1 MYNPCMRWLPLFVL
15 VAANLT
21 AQQSSVG
28 TISGAITDPEGRA
41 VRVPVQ
47 VVNTATKVAYR
58 GMASA
63 AGEYFISQLPAG
75 TYQLTVQALANSYR
89 AFVRDGV
96 KVAAGQTV
104 KLDIHLE
111 EGFALNTLGD
121 GREFFQDVAR
131 ANSAKL
137 VIPTGSTPRMPD
149 GKPDLSGYWDAA
161 GGSFDSGVLQ
171 VLS

>member
-1 MYNPCMRWLPLFVL
+1 MALYNPYMRWLPLFVF

-28 TISGAITDPEGRA
+28 TISGAVTDPEGRA

-47 VVNTATKVAYR
+47 VVNAATKVAYR

-63 AGEYFISQLPAG
+63 AGEYSIPQLPAG

-89 AFVRDGV
+89 AFVRDDV
-96 KVAAGQTV
+96 RVAAGQTV

-111 EGFALNTLGD
+111 EGFALDTFRGASMRPTASSC
-121 GREFFQDVAR
+121 GRSR
-131 ANSAKL
+131 PLSRTSS
-137 VIPTGSTPRMPD
+137 PGSTPRV
-149 GKPDLSGYWDAA
+149 S
-161 GGSFDSGVLQ
+161 SQ
-171 VLS
+171 